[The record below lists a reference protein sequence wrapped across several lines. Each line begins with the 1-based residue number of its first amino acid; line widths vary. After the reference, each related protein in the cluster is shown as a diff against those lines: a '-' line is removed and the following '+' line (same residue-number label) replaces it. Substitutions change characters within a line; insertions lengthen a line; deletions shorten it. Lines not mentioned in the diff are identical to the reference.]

1 MHFLRKMQLPAY
13 FFVRYFLLDFFII
26 IELEFF
32 LFWKFAINQQHE
44 NDEIFFRFHQ
54 FGLRGTI
61 RNIYVF
67 NLKNFFNFV
76 SIVTSFLLTAY
87 HKKKNKKDQRNY
99 AARKQI
105 RHKSHKSAFFYS
117 IRNTGFWILCV
128 CLCMIEIS

>member
-1 MHFLRKMQLPAY
+1 MQLPNY

-44 NDEIFFRFHQ
+44 NDEIFFRFLQ
-54 FGLRGTI
+54 FRLRGTI

-87 HKKKNKKDQRNY
+87 YKKKNKKDQRNN

-105 RHKSHKSAFFYS
+105 RHKSHKSAFVHS
-117 IRNTGFWILCV
+117 IRNTGFWILSIRV

>member
-1 MHFLRKMQLPAY
+1 MQLPNY

-44 NDEIFFRFHQ
+44 NDEIFFRFLQ
-54 FGLRGTI
+54 FRLRGTI

-67 NLKNFFNFV
+67 NLENFFNFV

-87 HKKKNKKDQRNY
+87 YKKKNKKDQRNN

-105 RHKSHKSAFFYS
+105 RHKSHKSTFVCS
-117 IRNTGFWILCV
+117 IRNTGFWILSIPV